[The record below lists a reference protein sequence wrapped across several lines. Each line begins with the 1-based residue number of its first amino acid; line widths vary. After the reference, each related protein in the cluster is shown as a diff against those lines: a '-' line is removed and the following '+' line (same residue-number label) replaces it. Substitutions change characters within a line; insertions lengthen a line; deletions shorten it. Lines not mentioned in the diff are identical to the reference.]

1 MNPKQYA
8 EELVDKM
15 YNTEHCGIE
24 HFPNKRYCD
33 CTEMSLYQA
42 KQCALIAVKH
52 MKGIFDGLHKPEY
65 FAFDA
70 IGERKFTF
78 EGEHPD
84 HMTGYDMLEY
94 LEQVEQEIQKL

>member
-1 MNPKQYA
+1 MTPKQYA
-8 EELVDKM
+8 EQLVDQFD
-15 YNTEHCGIE
+15 EHAEARISDSGRD
-24 HFPNKRYCD
+24 FDKKYC
-33 CTEMSLYQA
+33 T

-52 MKGIFDGLHKPEY
+52 MKGILDGLHKPEY
-65 FAFDA
+65 CAFDA

>member
-8 EELVDKM
+8 EELVDQFD
-15 YNTEHCGIE
+15 EHSFMDIDMRISSYE
-24 HFPNKRYCD
+24 
-33 CTEMSLYQA
+33 SA

-65 FAFDA
+65 CAFDA

>member
-1 MNPKQYA
+1 MTPKEYA
-8 EELVDKM
+8 EALVED
-15 YNTEHCGIE
+15 YYSTI
-24 HFPNKRYCD
+24 
-33 CTEMSLYQA
+33 MSFLSDNMRWENA
-42 KQCALIAVKH
+42 KKCALIAVKQ

-65 FAFDA
+65 CAFDA

-78 EGEHPD
+78 EGEHPN

>member
-8 EELVDKM
+8 EELVED
-15 YNTEHCGIE
+15 YYSTI
-24 HFPNKRYCD
+24 
-33 CTEMSLYQA
+33 MSFLSDNMRWENA
-42 KQCALIAVKH
+42 KKGALIAVKH

-65 FAFDA
+65 CAFDA